1 MNDDSTLPVTVQAD
15 GLGPGNTKAQTQITT
30 LFELFLNSTRVYRE
44 NIAYVYRSGDQE
56 QQVSYAKLFEDV
68 LLMTKAFDHR
78 GISRGDK
85 VMLLSDNRYAWIV
98 TDLAIM
104 AIGAVNVPRGADT
117 PSQELEY
124 IVNHSESTYLVIEN
138 TELLEYHH
146 EYIKGLK
153 QLKGIFVMTGPSL
166 QSLFGHT
173 YSYNDLLADRK
184 YTTKDVE
191 WFMALGEAIH
201 PDDLLTV
208 IYTSGTTGRPKG
220 VQLSHGN
227 IMHNVGVIPD
237 IIRLTENDSW
247 LSILPTWH
255 IFERT
260 AEYVALAKGTTLVY
274 SSVKTFAQDLE
285 KFQPTLVATVPRVW
299 ESLYSRVQATVRKK
313 GPTASRIFRSLIW
326 VSASFR
332 RNRRKMM
339 GRLPEYRCQWVGAV
353 LAERLWAALKLIL
366 LSPLYL
372 LARKKLSAVHQRFGG
387 RLRLAVSG
395 GGTLAGYLEE
405 WIDAVGIRI
414 VNAYGM
420 TECSPAIAGRGLT
433 CRVYGTL
440 GPPVPDTSV
449 RIVSENGREKSTGEE
464 GLIEVQG
471 PQVTRGYYNDE
482 EENRKSFSEDGF
494 FKTGDL
500 GKMTVGGELVITG
513 RAKEIIVLASGENID
528 PTRIENT
535 ISMFPFVQ
543 DAILV
548 GQDKKGLGALVVPNI
563 EELKSYLGQRFSNL
577 KKEKEELLSD
587 SHVLDHVKKEMNRLL
602 MPKQGFKPYEKL
614 QGIVFLDKEFK
625 LGEELTNTLKK
636 KRHVIERNYTKLIN
650 DLLH

>member
-1 MNDDSTLPVTVQAD
+1 MNEDNLQLPVVSDQD
-15 GLGPGNTKAQTQITT
+15 VGLNVIETSSLAT
-30 LFELFLNSTRVYRE
+30 LFDLFRDCTSRYKE
-44 NIAYVYRSGDQE
+44 NTAYIYRSGEEE
-56 QQVSYAKLFEDV
+56 QTVSYGKLFEDV
-68 LLMTKAFDHR
+68 LLLARAFKQR

-104 AIGAVNVPRGADT
+104 SLGAVNVPRGADT
-117 PSQELEY
+117 PTQELEY
-124 IVNHSESTYLVIEN
+124 IIDHSESTYLVIE
-138 TELLEYHH
+138 TPELLEYHN
-146 EYIKGLK
+146 EYLKGCK
-153 QLKGIFVMTGPSL
+153 QLKDIYVMSGPSL
-166 QSLFGHT
+166 HTLFGHT
-173 YSYNDLLADRK
+173 YSYSDLLGDRR
-184 YTTKDVE
+184 YSPKDVA
-191 WFMALGEAIH
+191 WFYGLGEDISES
-201 PDDLLTV
+201 DLLTI

-227 IMHNVGVIPD
+227 IIHNVRFIPD
-237 IIRLTENDSW
+237 IIKLTEEDSW

-260 AEYVALAKGTTLVY
+260 AEYVALAGGTSLVY

-285 KFQPTLVATVPRVW
+285 RYQPTLVATVPRVW

-313 GPTASRIFRSLIW
+313 GASAMRIFRTLIW
-326 VSASFR
+326 VSTAFR
-332 RNRRKMM
+332 RNKRKLLD
-339 GRLPEYRCQWVGAV
+339 RFPSYSQRWVGTTFLV
-353 LAERLWAALKLIL
+353 KGTALSKLLL
-366 LSPLYL
+366 LSPLYY
-372 LARKKLSAVHQRFGG
+372 LAQKRLSAVQQRFGG
-387 RLRLAVSG
+387 KLRLAISG
-395 GGTLAGYLEE
+395 GSTLAGYLEE

-440 GPPVPDTSV
+440 GPAMPETDLRV
-449 RIVSENGREKSTGEE
+449 VSEHGHELPRGKE
-464 GLIEVQG
+464 GLIEVKG
-471 PQVTRGYYNDE
+471 PQVTRGYYNDD
-482 EENRKSFSEDGF
+482 EENSKSFTDDGF
-494 FKTGDL
+494 FRTGDL
-500 GKMTVGGELVITG
+500 GMLTVGGELVITG

-563 EELKSYLGQRFSNL
+563 EELKEYLGKQFSNM

-587 SHVLDHVKKEMNRLL
+587 SNVLDHIKKEMNRLL

-625 LGEELTNTLKK
+625 LGDELTNTLKK
-636 KRHVIERNYTKLIN
+636 KRHVIEKNYKKLIN

>member
-1 MNDDSTLPVTVQAD
+1 MNHENQQLPVVSEAQEAR
-15 GLGPGNTKAQTQITT
+15 GNVNISSLTT
-30 LFELFLNSTRVYRE
+30 IFDLFLYCTDRYRN
-44 NIAYVYRSGDQE
+44 NISHIYRSDKEE
-56 QQVSYAKLFEDV
+56 QRVSYSKLLEDV
-68 LLMTKAFDHR
+68 LLLARAFKQR
-78 GISRGDK
+78 GVGRGDK

-104 AIGAVNVPRGADT
+104 SLGAVNVPRGADT

-124 IVNHSESTYLVIEN
+124 IITHSESTYLVIE
-138 TELLEYHH
+138 TPELLEYHN

-153 QLKGIFVMTGPSL
+153 QIKDIYVMSGPSL
-166 QSLFGHT
+166 HTLFGHT
-173 YSYNDLLADRK
+173 YSYSDLLGDRT
-184 YTTKDVE
+184 YSERDVE
-191 WFMALGEAIH
+191 WFRGLGKNIRE
-201 PDDLLTV
+201 DDLLTL

-220 VQLSHGN
+220 VQLSHSN
-227 IMHNVGVIPD
+227 IMHNVRVIPD
-237 IIRLTENDSW
+237 IIELTEKDSW

-260 AEYVALAKGTTLVY
+260 AEYVALAGGTSLVY

-285 KFQPTLVATVPRVW
+285 QYKPTLVATVPRVW

-313 GPTASRIFRSLIW
+313 GAAAMRIFRTLIW
-326 VSASFR
+326 ASAAYR
-332 RNRRKMM
+332 RNKRKFLD
-339 GRLPEYRCQWVGAV
+339 RLPQFSSRWAGAS
-353 LAERLWAALKLIL
+353 ALVKGVALIKMVL

-372 LARKKLSAVHQRFGG
+372 LARKRLGVVQQRFGG
-387 RLRLAVSG
+387 RMRLAISG

-440 GPPVPDTSV
+440 GPPVPETAL
-449 RIVSENGREKSTGEE
+449 RIVSEHGHELPVGKE
-464 GLIEVQG
+464 GLIEVRG
-471 PQVTRGYYNDE
+471 PQVTKGYYDDD
-482 EENRKSFSEDGF
+482 EENRKSFTEDGY

-563 EELKSYLGQRFSNL
+563 EELKAYLGTRFSGT
-577 KKEKEELLSD
+577 KKDEGELLSD
-587 SHVLDHVKKEMNRLL
+587 SSVVDHIKKEMNRLL

-614 QGIVFLDKEFK
+614 QGIAFLDKEFK

-636 KRHVIERNYTKLIN
+636 KRHVIEKNYKKLIN